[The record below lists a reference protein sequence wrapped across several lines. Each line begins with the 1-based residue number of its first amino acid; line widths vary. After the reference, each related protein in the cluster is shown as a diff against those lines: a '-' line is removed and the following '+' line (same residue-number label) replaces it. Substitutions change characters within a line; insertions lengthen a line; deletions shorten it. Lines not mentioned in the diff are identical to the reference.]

1 MVKIISVDANSRAQ
15 RVGICENDILVSING
30 REINDVLDYRFHLA
44 NKRIDI
50 CILRDGEELHFN
62 ISKAEYDDIGLDFE
76 TPLMDKKHSCENKC
90 IFCFIDQLPKGLRKT
105 LYFKDDDSRL
115 SFLHGNYITLT
126 NLDDRDIDRII
137 EMHISP
143 VNVSVHTTNPE
154 LRVKMMKNKRSGE
167 VLSYLKRF
175 ADAGIHICA
184 QIVLCKGIND
194 KEELARSMQDLTAY
208 FPALQSVSIVP
219 AGKTKFRENLYH
231 LDSFSKEDCRE
242 VISQVEAFADSCF
255 EKYGSRLFFCADEFY
270 IKGEI
275 PLHDDDY
282 YEGYPQIENGVG
294 MLTSLLTEF
303 GIEADYIEEYLEKY
317 QAPRKISIATG
328 MAAKDQIID
337 MCEKLCKIVEGLEIK
352 VYPIVNDFF
361 GHEITVSGLLT
372 GKDIYEQLKD
382 KELLDELILP
392 PNVLRSEGDLF
403 LCGMSIDELSEKL
416 NVKIRLSGNDGAG
429 FVSAM
434 LGIE

>member
-1 MVKIISVDANSRAQ
+1 MVKIVSVDANSKAK
-15 RVGICENDILVSING
+15 RVGINENDVLLSING

-44 NKRIDI
+44 NKNIDI

-62 ISKAEYDDIGLDFE
+62 IVKAEYDDIGLDFE

-126 NLDDRDIDRII
+126 NLDDKDIDRII

-175 ADAGIHICA
+175 ADAGIHICG
-184 QIVLCKGIND
+184 QIVLCKNVND
-194 KEELARSMQDLTAY
+194 GDELMRSMRDLTDY

-219 AGKTKFRENLYH
+219 AGKTKFRDNLYH
-231 LDSFSKEDCRE
+231 LESFTKDDCRE
-242 VISQVEAFADSCF
+242 VIAQVEAFADECL

-275 PLHDDDY
+275 SLHDDEY
-282 YEGYPQIENGVG
+282 YEGYAQIENGVG

-303 GIEADYIEEYLEKY
+303 GIETDYIDEYLEKY
-317 QAPRKISIATG
+317 KSPRRISVATG
-328 MAAKDQIID
+328 MAARDQIID
-337 MCEKLCKIVEGLEIK
+337 MCDRLCKMIDGLEIK

-372 GKDIYEQLKD
+372 GKDIFEQLKD

-403 LCGMSIDELSEKL
+403 LCGMSLDELSEKL

-429 FVSAM
+429 FISAM

>member
-1 MVKIISVDANSRAQ
+1 MVKIVSVDVNSRAKK
-15 RVGICENDILVSING
+15 VGICENDMLVSING

-44 NKRIDI
+44 NKNIDI
-50 CILRDGEELHFN
+50 CVLRDGIELHFN
-62 ISKAEYDDIGLDFE
+62 IIKAEYDDIGLDFE

-126 NLDDRDIDRII
+126 NLDDKDVDRII
-137 EMHISP
+137 EMRISP

-175 ADAGIHICA
+175 ADAGIHICG
-184 QIVLCKGIND
+184 QIVLCKGVND
-194 KEELARSMQDLTAY
+194 GDELLRSMRDLTEY

-219 AGKTKFRENLYH
+219 AGKTKFRDNLYH
-231 LDSFSKEDCRE
+231 LESFTKEDCQK
-242 VISQVEAFADSCF
+242 VISQVENFADECL
-255 EKYGSRLFFCADEFY
+255 KIYGSRLFFCADEFY
-270 IKGEI
+270 IKGDI
-275 PLHDDDY
+275 PLHDDEY
-282 YEGYPQIENGVG
+282 YEGYAQIENGVG

-303 GIEADYIEEYLEKY
+303 GIETEYIEEYLEKY
-317 QAPRKISIATG
+317 QSSRKISVVTG

-337 MCEKLCKIVEGLEIK
+337 MCDRLCSIIDGLEIN

-372 GKDIYEQLKD
+372 GTDIYEQLKG

-416 NVKIRLSGNDGAG
+416 NIKIRLSGNDGTG
-429 FVSAM
+429 FISAM
-434 LGIE
+434 LGI